1 MSSHYYR
8 GSSSNI
14 SPTALRVVNSL
25 YHETSPGP
33 VIIKPLAV
41 AQEIDAN
48 GILQVSAADKGTGK
62 SEKITITADKGQ
74 LEIEPMVWEGEEIA
88 DQDKKVQG
96 RINSRNGLM
105 RQGRIILENTLD
117 DEEKGISEKIEAG
130 EKTDLV
136 SLIDESL
143 DWQKENPE
151 AEAEEYSAKQKEVE
165 QVANSIM
172 RKVYQDP
179 GAPGGSSG
187 GDDDDFGDDEL

>member
-25 YHETSPGP
+25 YHDTSPGP

-62 SEKITITADKGQ
+62 SEMNTITADKGQ
-74 LEIEPMVWEGEEIA
+74 LSEEETEPMVWEGEEIA
-88 DQDKKVQG
+88 EQ
-96 RINSRNGLM
+96 
-105 RQGRIILENTLD
+105 

-130 EKTDLV
+130 EKTELV

-151 AEAEEYSAKQKEVE
+151 AEEYSVKQKEVE
-165 QVANSIM
+165 QVANPIM
-172 RKVYQDP
+172 LKVYQGS

-187 GDDDDFGDDEL
+187 GDDDDFGDNEL

>member
-1 MSSHYYR
+1 
-8 GSSSNI
+8 
-14 SPTALRVVNSL
+14 LRVVNSL
-25 YHETSPGP
+25 YHDTSPGP

-62 SEKITITADKGQ
+62 SEKITIIADKGQ

-105 RQGRIILENTLD
+105 RQGRINLENTLD
-117 DEEKGISEKIEAG
+117 DEEKGVSEKIEAG
-130 EKTDLV
+130 EKTELV

-165 QVANSIM
+165 QVANPIM
-172 RKVYQDP
+172 RKVYQDS